1 MTPDFERLY
10 QTVIFVQELIGAVIL
25 TMFYWWLSR
34 RKVKDPSLLWL
45 SVSLLSW
52 AVAAGAKVILC
63 QYVTIKPILPFI
75 PFIFSP
81 VSSILLT
88 MSAFRL
94 TRVREA
100 ICDLGLKLWPK
111 LAVGSVAALSGIG
124 LLLLWSGGG
133 LTGGPITA
141 ASRAGMSIDAVASCL
156 AIFALG
162 ICLSY
167 SFYKYGNHLL
177 IALTVADLTYVM
189 WRQFDLVRRV
199 ISGEPLVGDSTLA
212 ALNVASYTTLTMIFI
227 ALAVAW
233 SLSDA
238 SRLKRV
244 GTPSHTKIVAMFLD
258 LRGATQ
264 WERDVV
270 RGNLEYVGKFI
281 DELRE
286 WALTHTSVPPLSN
299 PTLVKFLGDGYLLV
313 WEVADDSMITKRF
326 NAVVSSA
333 YALQENY
340 PAWARDTPSIWMG
353 APRAIGIGI
362 DLGSALRITFENGS
376 VDYVGSP
383 VNNAAKMQDLA
394 RPDGGVVIG
403 ANWKLSDELR
413 AKFPIEGQLV
423 IGNESISVRATAGV
437 KLQVRGKIKLIR

>member
-1 MTPDFERLY
+1 MTPDFEKLY
-10 QTVIFVQELIGAVIL
+10 QTVICVQELIGAIIL
-25 TMFYWWLSR
+25 MMFYWWLRR

-52 AVAAGAKVILC
+52 AVAAGAKIVLW
-63 QYVTIKPILPFI
+63 QYETFKPILPFI
-75 PFIFSP
+75 PFVCSP

-88 MSAFRL
+88 MTAFRL
-94 TRVREA
+94 SRVREA
-100 ICDLGLKLWPK
+100 ICERGLQLWTK
-111 LAVGSVAALSGIG
+111 IAVSSVATLSGVG
-124 LLLLWSGGG
+124 FLLLWSGGG
-133 LTGGPITA
+133 LKSGAISA
-141 ASRAGMSIDAVASCL
+141 ASRTGMSIDAVASCL
-156 AIFALG
+156 TIFALG
-162 ICLSY
+162 ACLGY

-177 IALTVADLTYVM
+177 IALTAVDLTYVM

-199 ISGEPLVGDSTLA
+199 ISNEPLTGDSTLA

-244 GTPSHTKIVAMFLD
+244 GTPSYTKIVAMFLD
-258 LRGATQ
+258 LRGSTQ

-286 WALTHTSVPPLSN
+286 WALSHTSVPPPSN
-299 PTLVKFLGDGYLLV
+299 PTLIKFLGDGYLLV
-313 WEVADDSMITKRF
+313 WEVSDDSMITKRF
-326 NAVVSSA
+326 NTVVSSA
-333 YALQENY
+333 YTMHEKY
-340 PAWARDTPSIWMG
+340 PAWATELPSTWLG
-353 APRAIGIGI
+353 VPRAIGIGI
-362 DLGSALRITFENGS
+362 DFGSALRITFENGS

-413 AKFPIEGQLV
+413 LKFPVEGQLI

-437 KLQVRGKIKLIR
+437 KLQARGKIKLAR